1 MAKCIKRAGIV
12 FFALV
17 ISCLLLICMV
27 MTVNVT
33 STNDNILDLN
43 TDAQIIA
50 DKKVILSG
58 DCNQMATQWNQQY
71 RNR

>member
-1 MAKCIKRAGIV
+1 MAKYIKRAGIV

-43 TDAQIIA
+43 TEAQIIA

-58 DCNQMATQWNQQY
+58 DCNQM
-71 RNR
+71 